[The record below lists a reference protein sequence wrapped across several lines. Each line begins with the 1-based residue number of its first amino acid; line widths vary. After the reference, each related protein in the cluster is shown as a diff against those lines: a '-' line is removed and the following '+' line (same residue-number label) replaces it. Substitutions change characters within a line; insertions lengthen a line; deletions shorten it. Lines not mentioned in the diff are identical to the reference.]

1 MTRSRRRVWWV
12 LGGIA
17 LIAIALIAGPFIYIH
32 FIESDPAP
40 RLHVSTTAPP
50 GTTGTSAAPLDGRW
64 KVTSDSTVG
73 YRVDEVLFGQDNTAT
88 GRTHDVTGQIVIN
101 GKQVASGSFEAD
113 LTTVTSDESR
123 RDTQF
128 QGRIMDTAQFPTA
141 TFALTSPIALAKIP
155 ADGAKITANATG
167 DLTLHGTT
175 KSVTFPVEAART
187 GDTIQ
192 VSGSIPVTFADY
204 GIGNPSFAA
213 VTTKDHGELEFLL
226 LFNHA

>member
-1 MTRSRRRVWWV
+1 MTRSRRKVWWV
-12 LGGIA
+12 VGGVA
-17 LIAIALIAGPFIYIH
+17 LVAIALVAGPFIYIH

-50 GTTGTSAAPLDGRW
+50 GTTGTSTAPLDGTW

-88 GRTHDVTGQIVIN
+88 GRTHDVTGQIVMS
-101 GKQVASGSFEAD
+101 GKQVGSGTFEAD
-113 LTTVTSDESR
+113 MTTVTSDQSR
-123 RDTQF
+123 RDNQF
-128 QGRIMDTAQFPTA
+128 QGRIMNTSQFPKA
-141 TFALTSPIALAKIP
+141 TFALTSPITLSKVP
-155 ADGAKITANATG
+155 ANGAKITANTTG
-167 DLTLHGTT
+167 ALTLHGTT
-175 KSVTFPVEAART
+175 KSVNFTVEATRT

-204 GIGNPSFAA
+204 GIDNPSFAS

>member
-1 MTRSRRRVWWV
+1 MARP
-12 LGGIA
+12 IK
-17 LIAIALIAGPFIYIH
+17 LIITGAVT
-32 FIESDPAP
+32 IEGTKA
-40 RLHVSTTAPP
+40 TA
-50 GTTGTSAAPLDGRW
+50 A
-64 KVTSDSTVG
+64 KITV
-73 YRVDEVLFGQDNTAT
+73 DLT
-88 GRTHDVTGQIVIN
+88 
-101 GKQVASGSFEAD
+101 KVASD
-113 LTTVTSDESR
+113 QSR
-123 RDTQF
+123 RDAQF

-141 TFALTSPIALAKIP
+141 TFALTSPIELAKIP

-175 KSVTFPVEAART
+175 QRVKVSVEATRT

-204 GIGNPSFAA
+204 GIDNPSFAA